1 MQNNPILVE
10 IVPTRSK
17 AELTGRLN
25 QLFYRRVVQK
35 AAKTGNQADY
45 PSQTRNIYLVNLL
58 KLKPETLLVLLLF
71 GAISCHEG
79 KKASVQANPA
89 NTSVLPVD
97 VMVTTPSR
105 LAANVEVPGTL
116 LAFEETEI
124 HPEVAGRIV
133 TLNLHEGGYVKQGDL
148 IAKLYDGDLQ
158 AQMRKLEVQL
168 KIADQTEKRQ
178 AELLKI
184 QGISQQEYDLSLLNV
199 QSLKADM
206 DIVKESIRKT
216 EVRAPFSGKL
226 GLKNISPGAYITPS
240 TVLTT
245 ISQVNQLKVE
255 FTVPERYSDK
265 IKNGMTIQFTVE
277 GNDND
282 YTATVMA
289 TQSSIEEDTRSLTAR
304 AIVKGSS
311 ASLTPGSF
319 AKVKMVL
326 GEDTKALMVPNTVII
341 PQGRKKQIFL
351 YRGGKAIPAEVV
363 TGVRDSTN
371 IQILQG
377 INPGDTVITS
387 AILFLRPNMDVQL
400 KEKN

>member
-1 MQNNPILVE
+1 ML
-10 IVPTRSK
+10 
-17 AELTGRLN
+17 
-25 QLFYRRVVQK
+25 
-35 AAKTGNQADY
+35 
-45 PSQTRNIYLVNLL
+45 
-58 KLKPETLLVLLLF
+58 LLLF
-71 GAISCHEG
+71 GAISCHEA
-79 KKASVQANPA
+79 KKAPDQSTPA
-89 NTSVLPVD
+89 NTPALPVD
-97 VMVTTPSR
+97 VLVTQPSR

-124 HPEVAGRIV
+124 HPEVAGRII
-133 TLNLHEGGYVKQGDL
+133 TLNLHEGGYVKEGDL
-148 IAKLYDGDLQ
+148 IAKMYDGDLQ

-240 TVLTT
+240 TILTT

-265 IKNGMTIQFTVE
+265 IKNGMTIHFTVE
-277 GNDND
+277 GNDKD
-282 YTATVMA
+282 YTASIMA

-326 GEDTKALMVPNTVII
+326 GEDNKALMVPNTVII

-351 YRGGKAIPAEVV
+351 YRGGKAMPVEVV

-400 KEKN
+400 KEPNKQ